1 MTQWDI
7 KQIID
12 VVSKGV
18 NSVLMNNPR
27 VEIKELRKT
36 AKGLVKIY
44 KKILDDLKKEEEPN
58 KKEPKL

>member
-18 NSVLMNNPR
+18 NSVLMNNPK
-27 VEIKELRKT
+27 VEMKELRKI

-44 KKILDDLKKEEEPN
+44 KKILDDLKEGEEEK
-58 KKEPKL
+58 KKEPEL